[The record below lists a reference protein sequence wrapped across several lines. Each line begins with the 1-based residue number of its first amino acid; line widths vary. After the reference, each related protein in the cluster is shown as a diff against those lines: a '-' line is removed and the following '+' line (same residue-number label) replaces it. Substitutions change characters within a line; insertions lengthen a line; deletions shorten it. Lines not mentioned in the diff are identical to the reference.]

1 MMDTFPGYLPSSV
14 ETFATN
20 SVVDY
25 FQAEKMEIGGQSVD
39 IQVDSQLISPDGT
52 FNLLT
57 YINEFAQEENALL
70 ANQAVSFPDGNQT
83 LQVLGENVSYITNC
97 VEMDPTEVLRSNQL
111 PKLEDDKE
119 ALYDLSYELCLEELS
134 IPGVEFSVKIAETG
148 RSEMYTQSNQLNKI
162 FTSIEKPCTF
172 ELSLNSSPTI
182 QPIVRVMLVC
192 TNMLHQPLSRCAY
205 HTKNDTT
212 EFKNHAVLRRD
223 GSADYVG
230 MPEGKSFRD
239 RLALKIPMGNSARK
253 SITLEFKCLSSCH
266 KIKKVSTALV
276 FTLEDPV
283 GGQLLGREVIPIQ
296 ISKNF
301 KRDMETAEKAIV
313 KRTTE
318 PSQKRKQPPG
328 SDPGPPSAA
337 PVAGSSNEDPVSV
350 DLNLNLPRSAATD
363 FLKYAE
369 QFFAA
374 KLYGADASTEQELMP
389 CLKKIRRLASGMEPP
404 KDQ

>member
-1 MMDTFPGYLPSSV
+1 MATLWQRRGKNSVGSLGYLPSSV

-148 RSEMYTQSNQLNKI
+148 RSEI
-162 FTSIEKPCTF
+162 
-172 ELSLNSSPTI
+172 PTI